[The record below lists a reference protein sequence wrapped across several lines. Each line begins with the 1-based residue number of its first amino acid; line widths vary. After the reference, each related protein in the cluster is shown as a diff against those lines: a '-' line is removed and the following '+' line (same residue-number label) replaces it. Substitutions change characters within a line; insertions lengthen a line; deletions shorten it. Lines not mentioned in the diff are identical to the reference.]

1 MLSVCTGTPGNGKT
15 AHALDLCFFDK
26 SSMWYSLDKYVDG
39 VAELKLEHFEFP
51 DIKELKRKDFVPRS
65 QVDSEEY
72 AVWLPENPLYPSH
85 VEALATAKTAWD
97 LWYLWATPNSLLLI
111 DEAQRYMRPRPAGSP
126 VPLAIQMIE
135 YHRHFGIHLFFITQK
150 ERLLHSNVRMLAG
163 QHIHLT
169 DGWRGRHRFE
179 WPECKDSDSKSEK
192 AVSAHTDYKLP
203 KHVFPFYK
211 STVQHLTTSHAV
223 PMYRKIM
230 YLAMLVFPVLG
241 YFIYQS
247 FANPVKPKALASQ
260 KSGEIIGVVSS
271 ASGVSAS
278 GVLPVVLVGHSADFV
293 PVVAGRPETAPAFDE
308 LRRVVVMP
316 VISACLQNAARC
328 FCYTQQ
334 GTRILDMLEAS
345 CRQYLEKG
353 QPFNPY
359 VQPVQ
364 VASNTSASGFGG
376 VGDSKAGS
384 IVLRSAP
391 EPVSASDV
399 GRMVAE
405 R

>member
-1 MLSVCTGTPGNGKT
+1 METVLTGTPGNGKT
-15 AHALDLCFFDK
+15 AHAIDLCFFDK

-39 VAELKLEHFEFP
+39 IAELKLEHFEFP
-51 DIKELKRKDFVPRS
+51 DVKELKRKDFVVRS

-72 AVWLPENPLYPSH
+72 AVWLPENPLYPLY

-97 LWYLWATPNSLLLI
+97 LWFLWATPNSLLLI

-203 KHVFPFYK
+203 KHVFPYYK
-211 STVQHLTTSHAV
+211 STVQHLSTSHKT
-223 PMYRKIM
+223 PLYRKMM
-230 YLAMLVFPVLG
+230 YLAGVVLLVLC

-247 FANPVKPKALASQ
+247 FANPYKPKVSASQ
-260 KSGEIIGVVSS
+260 KSGEIVGAVSP
-271 ASGVSAS
+271 ASGVPAA
-278 GVLPVVLVGHSADFV
+278 VVLAGRPLDFV
-293 PVVAGRPETAPAFDE
+293 PVVAGRPETAPAFDD
-308 LRRVVVMP
+308 LRKVVVMP
-316 VISACLQNAARC
+316 VISACVQTASRC
-328 FCYTQQ
+328 YCYTQQ
-334 GTRILDMLEAS
+334 GTRIFDMLEAS

-359 VQPVQ
+359 AQPVQ
-364 VASNTSASGFGG
+364 MAANASASDFSGM
-376 VGDSKAGS
+376 GDGKAGS
-384 IVLRSAP
+384 IVLRPAP
-391 EPVSASDV
+391 EPVTASEV

>member
-1 MLSVCTGTPGNGKT
+1 MLTVCTGTPGNGKT
-15 AHALDLCFFDK
+15 AHAIDLCFFDK
-26 SSMWYSLDKYVDG
+26 SSMWHSLDKYVDG
-39 VAELKLEHFEFP
+39 IAELKLEYFEFP
-51 DIKELKRKDFVPRS
+51 DIKELKKKDFVPRS

-72 AVWLPENPLYPSH
+72 AVWLPENPLYSLH
-85 VEALATAKTAWD
+85 VETLATAKTAWD

-111 DEAQRYMRPRPAGSP
+111 DEAQRYMRPKPAGSA

-192 AVSAHTDYKLP
+192 AVSAHSDYKLP

-211 STVQHLTTSHAV
+211 STVQHLTTSHKT
-223 PMYRKIM
+223 PLFRKMM
-230 YLAMLVFPVLG
+230 YLAILVFPVLG

-247 FANPVKPKALASQ
+247 FMNPVKAKVPASQ
-260 KSGEIIGVVSS
+260 KSGEIVGASPS
-271 ASGVSAS
+271 ASGVPAA
-278 GVLPVVLVGHSADFV
+278 VVLSGQPLDFK
-293 PVVAGRPETAPAFDE
+293 PVVAGRPETAPAFDD
-308 LRRVVVMP
+308 LRKVVTMP
-316 VISACLQNAARC
+316 VISACLQTAKKC
-328 FCYTQQ
+328 VCYTQQ
-334 GTRILDMLEAS
+334 GTRIFDMLDAT

-359 VQPVQ
+359 AQPIQ
-364 VASNTSASGFGG
+364 MASNPSTSGFDVVGDGRGASVPVRAPVEAVMVSG
-376 VGDSKAGS
+376 VGSRAW
-384 IVLRSAP
+384 
-391 EPVSASDV
+391 
-399 GRMVAE
+399 
-405 R
+405 